1 MQSRPESLPPWSGYA
16 SSVTA
21 RRVCAFETVASP
33 RPSAAS
39 LQRLCGKELKA
50 DSWLP
55 KAGSA
60 LAVVLKSSQEIEKMR
75 RAGEVTRDVLHLVRG
90 LVKPGV
96 TTFDL
101 EKAAVARLAELGI
114 KAAFKGYHGY
124 PCALCTSVN
133 SEVVH
138 GIPSAKRVLNEGDIV
153 SIDFGVVVDGYYGD
167 SAITVPVGNIA
178 PDTARLL
185 DVTRKSLHAG
195 IAVVRPG
202 ATLGDVGAAVQG
214 VVEKEGFSVVRDFVG
229 HGIGVHMHE
238 DPQVPNYG
246 QAGRGMKLKA
256 GMVIAIEPMVNAG
269 RPDVQVL
276 DDGWTAVAKD
286 GSMSAHF
293 EHTVAVTDT
302 GARILTE

>member
-1 MQSRPESLPPWSGYA
+1 
-16 SSVTA
+16 
-21 RRVCAFETVASP
+21 
-33 RPSAAS
+33 
-39 LQRLCGKELKA
+39 
-50 DSWLP
+50 
-55 KAGSA
+55 
-60 LAVVLKSSQEIEKMR
+60 MR
-75 RAGEVTRDVLHLVRG
+75 RAGEVTREVLQLVRSK
-90 LVKPGV
+90 VKPGA
-96 TTFDL
+96 TTYDL
-101 EKAAVARLAELGI
+101 EKAAEARLKELGV

-138 GIPSAKRVLNEGDIV
+138 GIPSPKRVLKEGDIV
-153 SIDFGVVVDGYYGD
+153 SLDFGVVVDGYYGD
-167 SAITVPVGNIA
+167 SAITVPVGKVDA
-178 PDTARLL
+178 TTEKLL
-185 DVTRKSLHAG
+185 KVTQESLQAG

-214 VVEKEGFSVVRDFVG
+214 VVEAQGFSVVRDFVG
-229 HGIGVHMHE
+229 HGIGSQMHE

-246 QAGRGMKLKA
+246 RPGRGMKLKA

-269 RPDVQVL
+269 GPDVVVL

-293 EHTVAVTDT
+293 EHTVAVIPT